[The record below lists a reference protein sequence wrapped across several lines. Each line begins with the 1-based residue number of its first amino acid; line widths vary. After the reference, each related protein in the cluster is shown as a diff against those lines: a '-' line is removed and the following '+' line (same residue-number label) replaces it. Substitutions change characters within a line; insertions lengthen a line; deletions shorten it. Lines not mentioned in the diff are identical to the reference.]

1 MRSDDDEW
9 PTGMMIINVMT
20 HRTTRSTQCNSSTI
34 PLITTSIP
42 SRIPEIIMT
51 KSSEK
56 EVNTIR
62 VKEAAHKYQS
72 RMELPPV
79 PKLGHLIDY
88 LIESWEDIIRKLDL
102 SNSRSTGGGVADRHA
117 LEKRCNE

>member
-9 PTGMMIINVMT
+9 PTGMMTLINMMT
-20 HRTTRSTQCNSSTI
+20 HRTTRSTQSNSSTI

-51 KSSEK
+51 KNSEK
-56 EVNTIR
+56 QVNTII

-72 RMELPPV
+72 RMDCHP
-79 PKLGHLIDY
+79 Y
-88 LIESWEDIIRKLDL
+88 LNLAISLTI
-102 SNSRSTGGGVADRHA
+102 
-117 LEKRCNE
+117 